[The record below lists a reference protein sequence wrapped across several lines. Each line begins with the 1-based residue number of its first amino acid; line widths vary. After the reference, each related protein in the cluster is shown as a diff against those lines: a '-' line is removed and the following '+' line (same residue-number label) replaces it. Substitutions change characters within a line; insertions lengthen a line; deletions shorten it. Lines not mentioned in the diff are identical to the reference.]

1 MYFTP
6 VGVPTK
12 KAAANTPAFCKVP
25 QHRAALSGSY
35 SSSSVSSA
43 SFRPLTPPCA
53 FTRLKYAFA
62 PATICVPRN
71 PATPDSALHEP
82 ILMLPGVTPGDCAKA
97 GGRYK
102 NEATKTIKAQLR
114 KLKRKEWGNISAP

>member
-1 MYFTP
+1 MYFTA

-12 KAAANTPAFCKVP
+12 KAPANTPAFCKVS
-25 QHRAALSGSY
+25 QHGAALSGSY

-71 PATPDSALHEP
+71 DDAPESALHEP
-82 ILMLPGVTPGDCAKA
+82 ILMLSGVTPGESFCARVA
-97 GGRYK
+97 GRYRK
-102 NEATKTIKAQLR
+102 EATKTMKAQLR
-114 KLKRKEWGNISAP
+114 KR